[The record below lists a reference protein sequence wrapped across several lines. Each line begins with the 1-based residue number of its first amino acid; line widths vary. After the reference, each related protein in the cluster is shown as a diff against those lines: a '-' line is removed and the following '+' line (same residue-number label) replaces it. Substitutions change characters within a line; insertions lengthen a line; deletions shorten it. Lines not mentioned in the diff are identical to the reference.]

1 MTVLL
6 VPDPWAHEGP
16 AGYRLRLAEAN
27 LMPQTWLDVDVYTLD
42 GGGFVKSPMFQRWRA
57 LRAEGT
63 ARVNRRARWCSNC
76 LEASASSRIGWE
88 LLFADACAAC
98 GYWLLDVCSACGE
111 AVTWQ
116 RDTLLH
122 CPCGAA
128 LARQPARAA
137 PAALV
142 RLSQTLEQLA
152 LGLTHCELS
161 TLRGLSVAQSQR
173 LVRVL
178 GAYGGTRH
186 QRAPQKISGADILDA
201 SWTVTTLAAEI
212 LDRWPAAF
220 HQFLS
225 RQGADSSSDAG
236 RMQGVFGG
244 FYRALYKGLK
254 EPEFDWVRQAF
265 EDFIAEHWVGAL
277 GRRNRCMPDAVLSRL
292 AWMPGPEAA
301 RKIGVSGTRMQY
313 LIDSGAVRAMK
324 RVSAGGRTFVMV
336 RREDID
342 SMSHEEVAP
351 LTLAQAA
358 TQLGIKRQ
366 RLGRLLP
373 TICPEAKK
381 VTLQGTPWLI
391 PRSWVEGWLSTI
403 ELLPIC
409 QKMPSGTVTL
419 DHVLRYGPLG
429 DEAVAQLLL
438 DISTG
443 APTPHA
449 RSTAHQGVAG
459 VIIDQREVSRR
470 AQVAGA
476 NRMSVVQASEHLGV
490 KQEVAYA
497 LIRLGLLE
505 ADETLLGRRTAAT
518 LSAEQL
524 QRFHSNYVFAS
535 ELARACGRSPKAV
548 VAALAAEDV
557 TEVAGPNR
565 GNCRQVVYAR
575 TDVKS
580 IAWLCIAS
588 LVHDFASDELTPEHR
603 HFISGVRATH
613 RFTDRA

>member
-1 MTVLL
+1 MTLL
-6 VPDPWAHEGP
+6 LMPDPWAHEGP

-27 LMPQTWLDVDVYTLD
+27 LMPQTWLDVDLYTLD
-42 GGGFVKSPMFQRWRA
+42 GGGVVKSPMFQRWCA
-57 LRAEGT
+57 LRADGT

-98 GYWLLDVCSACGE
+98 GHWLLDVCSACGE

-152 LGLTHCELS
+152 LGQTHCELT

-186 QRAPQKISGADILDA
+186 QRAPQKISGVDTLEV
-201 SWTVTTLAAEI
+201 SWTITTVAAEV
-212 LDRWPAAF
+212 LDQWPTTF
-220 HQFLS
+220 HRFLS
-225 RQGADSSSDAG
+225 RQGAESPCEAG
-236 RMQGVFGG
+236 RMPGVFGG

-254 EPEFDWVRQAF
+254 EPEFDWVRQSF
-265 EDFIAEHWVGAL
+265 EEFIAEHWVGAL
-277 GRRNRCMPDAVLSRL
+277 GRRNRRMPEAVFSRL

-301 RKIGVSGTRMQY
+301 RKIGVSGTRLQY
-313 LIDSGAVRAMK
+313 LIDSGAVRALK
-324 RVSAGGRTFVMV
+324 RVSAAGRTFVMV

-342 SMSHEEVAP
+342 SISHEDLAP

-358 TQLGIKRQ
+358 MRLGIKRQ

-373 TICPEAKK
+373 LICPEATK

-391 PRSWVEGWLSTI
+391 PRSWVDGWLSMM
-403 ELLPIC
+403 EQLPVC
-409 QKMPSGTVTL
+409 QDMPSGTVTL

-429 DEAVAQLLL
+429 DGAVAQLLL

-443 APTPHA
+443 ARTPHA

-459 VIIDQREVSRR
+459 LIVDQPEVARR

-505 ADETLLGRRTAAT
+505 ADETRLGRRTVAT

-524 QRFHSNYVFAS
+524 QRFHSNYVLAS

-548 VAALAAEDV
+548 VAALVAEGI
-557 TEVAGPNR
+557 TEIAGPNR
-565 GNCRQVVYAR
+565 GNCRQVVFAR
-575 TDVKS
+575 ADVES
-580 IAWLCIAS
+580 VEWLC
-588 LVHDFASDELTPEHR
+588 
-603 HFISGVRATH
+603 
-613 RFTDRA
+613 

>member
-1 MTVLL
+1 MTLL
-6 VPDPWAHEGP
+6 LMPDPWAHEGP

-27 LMPQTWLDVDVYTLD
+27 LMPQTWLDVDVYALD
-42 GGGFVKSPMFQRWRA
+42 GGGVVKSPMFQRWRA
-57 LRAEGT
+57 LRADGT
-63 ARVNRRARWCSNC
+63 AWVNRRARWCSNC

-128 LARQPARAA
+128 LAGQPARSA

-152 LGLTHCELS
+152 LWQTHCEL
-161 TLRGLSVAQSQR
+161 TPLRGLSVAQSQR

-178 GAYGGTRH
+178 GAYGGIRH
-186 QRAPQKISGADILDA
+186 QRAPQKISGVDTLDV
-201 SWTVTTLAAEI
+201 SWTITTVAAEV
-212 LDRWPAAF
+212 LGQWPAAF
-220 HQFLS
+220 DRFLS
-225 RQGADSSSDAG
+225 RQGAKSPSQTG
-236 RMQGVFGG
+236 RMSGVFGG

-254 EPEFDWVRQAF
+254 EPEFDWVRQSF
-265 EDFIAEHWVGAL
+265 EEFIAEHWVGAL
-277 GRRNRCMPDAVLSRL
+277 GRRNRRMPEAVLSRL

-301 RKIGVSGTRMQY
+301 RKIGVSGTRLQY
-313 LIDSGAVRAMK
+313 LIDTSAVRALT
-324 RVSAGGRTFVMV
+324 RISAAGRTFVMV

-342 SMSHEEVAP
+342 SIGHEDFAP
-351 LTLAQAA
+351 LTLAQASM
-358 TQLGIKRQ
+358 QLGIKRQ

-373 TICPEAKK
+373 LICPEATK

-391 PRSWVEGWLSTI
+391 PRPWVDGWLSMM
-403 ELLPIC
+403 EQLPVC
-409 QKMPSGTVTL
+409 QDMPSCMVTL

-429 DEAVAQLLL
+429 DGAVAQLLL

-443 APTPHA
+443 VLTPHA
-449 RSTAHQGVAG
+449 RSTAHQGVVG
-459 VIIDQREVSRR
+459 VIIDQREVASRVQ
-470 AQVAGA
+470 AAGA

-505 ADETLLGRRTAAT
+505 ADETRMGRRIVAT
-518 LSAEQL
+518 LSADQL
-524 QRFHSNYVFAS
+524 QRFHSNCVFAS

-548 VAALAAEDV
+548 VAALAAEGV
-557 TEVAGPNR
+557 IEIAGPNR
-565 GNCRQVVYAR
+565 GNCRQVVFAR
-575 TDVKS
+575 ADVAS
-580 IAWLCIAS
+580 VEWLC
-588 LVHDFASDELTPEHR
+588 
-603 HFISGVRATH
+603 
-613 RFTDRA
+613 

>member
-1 MTVLL
+1 MTLLL

-42 GGGFVKSPMFQRWRA
+42 GCGVVESPMFRRWRA
-57 LRAEGT
+57 LHADGT
-63 ARVNRRARWCSNC
+63 AWINRRARWCSNC

-152 LGLTHCELS
+152 LGLTHCELT

-186 QRAPQKISGADILDA
+186 QRAPQKISRVDTLDV
-201 SWTVTTLAAEI
+201 SWTITTVAAEV
-212 LDRWPAAF
+212 LDQWPAAF
-220 HQFLS
+220 HRFLS
-225 RQGADSSSDAG
+225 RQGAESPCEAG
-236 RMQGVFGG
+236 RMSGVFGG
-244 FYRALYKGLK
+244 FYRALYKSLK
-254 EPEFDWVRQAF
+254 EPALDWVRQSF
-265 EDFIAEHWVGAL
+265 EEFIAEHWVGAL
-277 GRRNRCMPDAVLSRL
+277 GRRNRRMPESVLSRL

-301 RKIGVSGTRMQY
+301 RKIGVSGTRLQY
-313 LIDSGAVRAMK
+313 LIDSGAVRALT
-324 RVSAGGRTFVMV
+324 RVSAAGRSFVMV
-336 RREDID
+336 RREDIN
-342 SMSHEEVAP
+342 SISHEDVAP

-358 TQLGIKRQ
+358 MQMGIKRH

-373 TICPEAKK
+373 AICPEATK
-381 VTLQGTPWLI
+381 VTMQGTPWLI
-391 PRSWVEGWLSTI
+391 PRPWVDGWLSMM
-403 ELLPIC
+403 EQLPVC
-409 QKMPSGTVTL
+409 QDIPSGTVTL

-429 DEAVAQLLL
+429 DGAVAQLLL

-443 APTPHA
+443 ALTPHA
-449 RSTAHQGVAG
+449 RSTAHQGVVGA
-459 VIIDQREVSRR
+459 IIDQREVARR
-470 AQVAGA
+470 AQTAGA

-505 ADETLLGRRTAAT
+505 ADETRMGRRTVAT
-518 LSAEQL
+518 LSTEQV
-524 QRFHSNYVFAS
+524 QRFLSNYVFAS

-557 TEVAGPNR
+557 TEVAGPNL
-565 GNCRQVVYAR
+565 GNCRQVVFAR
-575 TDVKS
+575 ADIES
-580 IAWLCIAS
+580 IEWLC
-588 LVHDFASDELTPEHR
+588 
-603 HFISGVRATH
+603 
-613 RFTDRA
+613 